1 MAHKDISSLISE
13 LDTDVTGEI
22 STSLATDISF
32 SAGDETDENRQ
43 RKSRHSER
51 RQPGKITRQ
60 LIERK
65 QLLHDLQLVKIE
77 LSQKNLIIDNL
88 KAEQLARV
96 EELEEKLGDA
106 SHTKQILQ
114 ARLEAQL
121 NVNKEEARHLQ
132 QKLQADL
139 HTITEKQ
146 RHLEATN
153 AELQSRA
160 GDVRRA
166 LHNLDLTDE
175 QYSSLKRAREEEL
188 TLRDVIAVKFYEEKH
203 PLQLKLT
210 DLEGWKDTLETEL
223 KRSREEQFRLHEAL
237 EKEQRLKSDAEG
249 KCQRLTLDLANLKS
263 THNQNDY
270 KQENYDRVKSERD
283 NYEQQLDDL
292 EKQHTYLNVT
302 FKAVAEERDQLVKEL
317 GDKKQELLL
326 LDQDKGYFSKQFS
339 DVSNKLAHAEERLLC
354 AQADVDHAKRSR
366 EELYEKYIESR
377 DQCKV
382 EYETRLREEL
392 ESIRLRTETEID
404 KLKST
409 MRDTFERE
417 NRSLRDAR
425 DNAVLEKDRALASDQ
440 EGKTKYE
447 ELFAKYRELQ
457 STSDARA
464 MELSSEAKLKTFEAE
479 RSNMIQEE
487 TQRNLKQAQVDCDKL
502 QKKLEV
508 LTKEYYTM
516 QSSGERR
523 ATELEAQLSEL
534 KSKLETYEK
543 LEKELDEVVMQAAE
557 YDQADEAEKVLFS
570 YGYGANVPSTAKR
583 RLQHSVHL
591 ARRVL
596 SLERI
601 NTSLKK
607 DIERRETKIQQL
619 GEELSQATGLLDQAQ
634 QPYNYLIDSIRS
646 KDQQISKHKD
656 HITSASEDIRK
667 LKEER
672 DTLMREK
679 NQLAADL
686 ERLLNQKEQMALMK
700 QVVMKLSQ
708 RGNKETPHYHGNK
721 ESHHSPVLH
730 ERLSRDQHP
739 VSKKMTV
746 GLDAG
751 DLPRPTVFTK
761 SQDSQWYDKLKERN
775 TNRGIRKNTWKEG
788 T

>member
-1 MAHKDISSLISE
+1 MAHKDISTLISD
-13 LDTDVTGEI
+13 LDTDITGEI
-22 STSLATDISF
+22 STSLATDFSV

-43 RKSRHSER
+43 RKSRHSDR

-88 KAEQLARV
+88 NAEHLASV
-96 EELEEKLGDA
+96 EELEERLGDA

-132 QKLQADL
+132 QKLHADL

-146 RHLEATN
+146 HHLEATN
-153 AELQSRA
+153 AELQRRA
-160 GDVRRA
+160 GDVRRV
-166 LHNLDLTDE
+166 LHNLDLSDE
-175 QYSSLKRAREEEL
+175 QYGALKEMREEVL

-203 PLQLKLT
+203 PLLLKLT
-210 DLEGWKDTLETEL
+210 DLEGWKQMLETEL

-249 KCQRLTLDLANLKS
+249 KGQKLTIDLANLKS
-263 THNQNDY
+263 TQNQNDY
-270 KQENYDRVKSERD
+270 KRENYNRIKSERD
-283 NYEQQLDDL
+283 DFEHQLDDIQ
-292 EKQHTYLNVT
+292 KQHTYLNVT
-302 FKAVAEERDQLVKEL
+302 FKGVVEKRDQLVKEL
-317 GDKKQELLL
+317 ADRKQELLL
-326 LDQDKGYFSKQFS
+326 LTQDNGYFSKQSS
-339 DVSNKLAHAEERLLC
+339 DVSNKLAYAEERLLTV
-354 AQADVDHAKRSR
+354 QADLDHAKRSR

-377 DQCKV
+377 DGCKV
-382 EYETRLREEL
+382 EYENKLREEL

-417 NRSLRDAR
+417 NRSLREAR
-425 DNAVLEKDRALASDQ
+425 GNAILEKDRALSSAQ

-457 STSDARA
+457 ATSDARA
-464 MELSSEAKLKTFEAE
+464 MELSGEAKLKSFEAE

-508 LTKEYYTM
+508 LTKEYYTL

-543 LEKELDEVVMQAAE
+543 LEKELDDVVMQAAE
-557 YDQADEAEKVLFS
+557 YDQGDEAEKVLFS

-596 SLERI
+596 SIERM
-601 NTSLKK
+601 NTSLKR
-607 DIERRETKIQQL
+607 DLERGETKIHQL
-619 GEELSQATGLLDQAQ
+619 GEELSNATSLLNQAQ
-634 QPYNYLIDSIRS
+634 QPYNYLIDSIKS
-646 KDQQISKHKD
+646 KDQQINKHKD
-656 HITSASEDIRK
+656 HINTASEDIRR

-672 DTLMREK
+672 ETLMKEK
-679 NQLAADL
+679 NQMAADL
-686 ERLLNQKEQMALMK
+686 ERLLNQKEQMAVMK
-700 QVVMKLSQ
+700 QVVLTLSQ
-708 RGNKETPHYHGNK
+708 RHHGNK
-721 ESHHSPVLH
+721 ESHQSPVVH
-730 ERLSRDQHP
+730 ERLSSDRHP
-739 VSKKMTV
+739 LSDKMTI
-746 GLDAG
+746 GREPG
-751 DLPRPTVFTK
+751 HQPKPTVFTQ
-761 SQDSQWYDKLKERN
+761 SQDSQWYEKLKECN
-775 TNRGIRKNTWKEG
+775 TNRGTHYRNTWKEG